1 MDVKEE
7 DKSEE
12 SKKNH
17 LTYYKSLTKVISDFQ
32 EEKNQVT
39 DPTIKNHLDERID
52 AVEKDRKRIREM
64 FPDITN
70 EEWDVNTNWKK
81 SQQTPRLTSRLQVA
95 FDNIHSRIRKDG

>member
-12 SKKNH
+12 SKNNH
-17 LTYYKSLTKVISDFQ
+17 LIYYKSLTKVISNIQ
-32 EEKNQVT
+32 EEKNRET

-64 FPDITN
+64 FPDITK
-70 EEWDVNTNWKK
+70 EEWDVNTN
-81 SQQTPRLTSRLQVA
+81 
-95 FDNIHSRIRKDG
+95 

>member
-17 LTYYKSLTKVISDFQ
+17 MAYYKSLTKVISDIQ
-32 EEKNQVT
+32 EEKNREV
-39 DPTIKNHLDERID
+39 DPTIKNHLNERID

-64 FPDITN
+64 FPDITE
-70 EEWDVNTNWKK
+70 EEWNG
-81 SQQTPRLTSRLQVA
+81 
-95 FDNIHSRIRKDG
+95 NIN

>member
-1 MDVKEE
+1 MDVKDE

-17 LTYYKSLTKVISDFQ
+17 ISYYKSLSKVISDIQQ
-32 EEKNQVT
+32 ESKLGV

-64 FPDITN
+64 FPEISK
-70 EEWDVNTNWKK
+70 EEWDDNTN
-81 SQQTPRLTSRLQVA
+81 
-95 FDNIHSRIRKDG
+95 